1 VGLTT
6 PSHQKINKLLQKI
19 AGENIGRTDA
29 QKNVEG
35 KIVLQK
41 KQEMTMYKIAG
52 QCGDGG
58 QRLERKSRG

>member
-1 VGLTT
+1 MAR
-6 PSHQKINKLLQKI
+6 SR
-19 AGENIGRTDA
+19 GENIGGTDA

-41 KQEMTMYKIAG
+41 KQETTMYKIAG